1 MDSADELVQ
10 RVNEQG
16 GKMPTSSIFINKE
29 VVCQDAL
36 FETRKLVGEKLK
48 ACIRSK
54 RVTKVNICKK
64 AKISR
69 PRLEEFLNGEI
80 DNKSVFDEH
89 LYKILDSLKITPDFL
104 MKALPETQQPDE
116 MCLQAV
122 FENYQ
127 MSEKAMREYELLQD
141 ILNLCSIYYQMKWRK
156 IGLSLE
162 NEAHSVKWTM
172 KKSSA
177 KLKATCFLKKN
188 EMGAKRLKQN
198 DLL

>member
-10 RVNEQG
+10 RVNGQG

-69 PRLEEFLNGEI
+69 PILEEFLNGEI

-141 ILNLCSIYYQMKWRK
+141 ILNLCSIYY
-156 IGLSLE
+156 
-162 NEAHSVKWTM
+162 
-172 KKSSA
+172 
-177 KLKATCFLKKN
+177 
-188 EMGAKRLKQN
+188 
-198 DLL
+198 

>member
-36 FETRKLVGEKLK
+36 FETKKLVGEKLK

-69 PRLEEFLNGEI
+69 PILEELLNGEI

-141 ILNLCSIYYQMKWRK
+141 ILNLCSIYY
-156 IGLSLE
+156 
-162 NEAHSVKWTM
+162 
-172 KKSSA
+172 
-177 KLKATCFLKKN
+177 
-188 EMGAKRLKQN
+188 
-198 DLL
+198 

>member
-36 FETRKLVGEKLK
+36 FETRKLVCEKLK

-69 PRLEEFLNGEI
+69 PILEELLNGEI

-141 ILNLCSIYYQMKWRK
+141 ILNLCSVYY
-156 IGLSLE
+156 
-162 NEAHSVKWTM
+162 
-172 KKSSA
+172 
-177 KLKATCFLKKN
+177 
-188 EMGAKRLKQN
+188 
-198 DLL
+198 